1 MDFNFL
7 NDIEIKDDAEIEELE
22 RKRIEEA
29 EERRQERL
37 RKHFLTESGVP
48 LRYLNESLKTY
59 IPLEENRKKFEWI
72 CGFVDSVKRGENK
85 KNILYVS
92 GKFGTGKTH
101 IGCGMIRELGGQ
113 IVTSLGFCISYDSC
127 RDFKATETRM
137 EFLRRHCNQRL
148 LVIDEVG
155 KGIEKIEKEVYPYIV
170 NEFYGNRNTLVF
182 LGNADKAEFDSL
194 IGEAGADRM
203 REVGVYIALTGES
216 RRGRNGD

>member
-1 MDFNFL
+1 MDFSFL

-101 IGCGMIRELGGQ
+101 IGCGMIRELGGL
-113 IVTSLGFCISYDSC
+113 IVTALGLCIAYDSC

-137 EFLRRHCNQRL
+137 EFLKRHCSQRL
-148 LVIDEVG
+148 LIIDEVG
-155 KGIEKIEKEVYPYIV
+155 KGIDKIEREIYPYMV

-203 REVGVYIALTGES
+203 REVGVYMALTGES
-216 RRGRNGD
+216 RRGQKK

>member
-1 MDFNFL
+1 MDFSFL
-7 NDIEIKDDAEIEELE
+7 NDIEIKDDAEVEELE

-37 RKHFLTESGVP
+37 RRHFLTESGVP
-48 LRYLNESLKTY
+48 LRYINESLNTY

-72 CGFVDSVKRGENK
+72 CGFVESVKKGENK
-85 KNILYVS
+85 KNILYIS

-101 IGCGMIRELGGQ
+101 IGCGMIRELGGL
-113 IVTSLGFCISYDSC
+113 IITSLGFCISYDSC
-127 RDFKATETRM
+127 RDFKATEPRM
-137 EFLRRHCNQRL
+137 EFLKRHCSQRL

-182 LGNADKAEFDSL
+182 LGNEDKKDFESL
-194 IGEAGADRM
+194 IGDAGADRM
-203 REVGVYIALTGES
+203 REVGVYIALTGDS